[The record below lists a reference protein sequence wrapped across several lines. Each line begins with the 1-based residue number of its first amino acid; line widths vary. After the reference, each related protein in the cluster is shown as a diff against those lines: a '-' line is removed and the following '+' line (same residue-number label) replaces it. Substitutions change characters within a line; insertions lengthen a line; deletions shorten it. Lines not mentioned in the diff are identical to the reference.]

1 MADSARRAGAAAAAA
16 GLETVPYGS
25 AEWWALALAQP
36 TLRARFDTRRWI
48 DPTDPDGCWP
58 WLGSLSSTGHGSWR
72 VATMADGRGTAPAH
86 LVAYQLARGPIPAP
100 RHGEPVPAV
109 SHRCD
114 EHYCTAPHHL
124 VLGTQASNHAEYYA
138 RQQRAVFLDTR
149 GPRGR
154 ALAVR
159 DAVTAAITRGATPDQ
174 IRAAMAEARA
184 LGEPATLF

>member
-1 MADSARRAGAAAAAA
+1 MAGFERRAGAVAAAA
-16 GLETVPYGS
+16 GLELVAYGS
-25 AEWWALALAQP
+25 PDWWALALAQP
-36 TLRARFDTRRWI
+36 NFRARFDARRWI
-48 DPTDPDGCWP
+48 DPDPDGCAP
-58 WLGSLSSTGHGSWR
+58 WLGSLSSTGHGSFR

-86 LVAYQLARGPIPAP
+86 LVAYQLARGVIPTP
-100 RHGEPVPAV
+100 RHGEPVPAL

-114 EHYCTAPHHL
+114 EHYCTNEAHL
-124 VLGTQASNHAEYYA
+124 ILGTQASNHAEYYA

-159 DAVTAAITRGATPDQ
+159 DAVTAAIERGDSAEQ
-174 IRAAMAEARA
+174 IRAALAEARA